1 MSGVASPWGDSP
13 QMVAGLNNRLDK
25 NNTHLTGQI
34 SLTSTN
40 LTCNGNDYISPLSVQ
55 NASYYTSFGKKKS
68 AKSSIFVRTQE
79 NKTFFLSVNFKKI
92 ENDINYLKKLKG
104 MVL

>member
-25 NNTHLTGQI
+25 NNTHLTGQL

-40 LTCNGNDYISPLSVQ
+40 LTFNGNDYISPYQLS
-55 NASYYTSFGKKKS
+55 
-68 AKSSIFVRTQE
+68 
-79 NKTFFLSVNFKKI
+79 
-92 ENDINYLKKLKG
+92 
-104 MVL
+104 